1 MSRICTPCFLDDDV
15 TAGVKKIC
23 AYVWVGTKRAIKNG
37 DEPIFRSI
45 GIQIFPFSSTCFFFF
60 EHRLG
65 HVLTETDSLDR
76 ASLCAFHRTS
86 PTVCF
91 LCLVFFFL
99 SIFSS
104 LTERPTGNGY
114 WWFFVFGT
122 FVWFGLWFSFFFLW
136 FLRRPLIGLGV
147 GPTNRATISRFL
159 VVCVLFLFFAFFLF
173 SKERERE
180 RKKKDS
186 LAWLG

>member
-15 TAGVKKIC
+15 TAGLKKIC

-45 GIQIFPFSSTCFFFF
+45 GIQIFPFSSTCSFFF

-122 FVWFGLWFSFFFLW
+122 FVWFGLWFSFFFSDFFGGHSLAW
-136 FLRRPLIGLGV
+136 ESARLIERQFLASSSSV
-147 GPTNRATISRFL
+147 FCFCFL
-159 VVCVLFLFFAFFLF
+159 LFFCFP
-173 SKERERE
+173 KRERERE
-180 RKKKDS
+180 RKRI
-186 LAWLG
+186 AWPG